1 MVEVVV
7 LVVVVEGV
15 VLLLV
20 VVVVVVEVVEMVVE
34 MKLDLED
41 SLLSFCQVIFFMN
54 LSTERPPVYLPLLR
68 PNQVWKMSQTCEKCH
83 SYHP

>member
-15 VLLLV
+15 VLLL